1 MKRGVNHME
10 LKRQQE
16 FVQSYHYDAL
26 PENHTEETA
35 INVGINPFEIKKEM
49 NIDPETNSVLG
60 LRVEFKIVLEKVV
73 LTGDVAQFVQVAGR
87 KIEVVEDLTK
97 EEVNELVKPLFVL
110 IERLTY
116 EVTEIALDAPGVQLN
131 FSQE

>member
-1 MKRGVNHME
+1 ME